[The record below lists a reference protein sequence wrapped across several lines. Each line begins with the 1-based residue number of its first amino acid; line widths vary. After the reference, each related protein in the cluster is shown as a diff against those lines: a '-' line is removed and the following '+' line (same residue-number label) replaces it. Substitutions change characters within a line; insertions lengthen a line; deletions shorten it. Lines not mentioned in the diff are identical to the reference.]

1 MGHEPRGFIAMK
13 QNGVTMKQNGIFR
26 NGMMKNAIFHHGM
39 MKNVIFHHG
48 MVKNAI
54 FHHGMVKNG
63 IFHNG
68 VMKNGICL
76 MVSDAKLCNNVA
88 NYGTKSIIFST
99 AFVSTEKLMFGPFW
113 IILS

>member
-13 QNGVTMKQNGIFR
+13 QNGVTMKQYGIFC

-39 MKNVIFHHG
+39 MKNAILHH
-48 MVKNAI
+48 
-54 FHHGMVKNG
+54 
-63 IFHNG
+63 G

-88 NYGTKSIIFST
+88 NYGTKRNCFILLK
-99 AFVSTEKLMFGPFW
+99 EPMKLFKSFKFERAL
-113 IILS
+113 IRNVHHFLCHHHQF